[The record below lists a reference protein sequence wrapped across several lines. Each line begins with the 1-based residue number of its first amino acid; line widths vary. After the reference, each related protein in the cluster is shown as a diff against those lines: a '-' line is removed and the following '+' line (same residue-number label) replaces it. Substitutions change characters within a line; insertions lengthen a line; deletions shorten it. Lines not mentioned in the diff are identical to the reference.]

1 MEKPIL
7 VQKIIS
13 GTQFRSNTNAPLR
26 IAVTSHKLHLF
37 ELIFVLIADGN
48 LHDDDIAFSKVVH
61 SRRTPLVLLSTKTD
75 DDLDAES
82 RETHQEINDRLKEI
96 FIERAR
102 NVFSKMIHQKAQVL
116 ADIEMLY
123 VSAPVIRDQLN
134 GNTSYLLYKV
144 DEDRLLELVALK
156 PGCHYALE
164 NSLRKQVVFSV
175 CSLSCKF

>member
-1 MEKPIL
+1 
-7 VQKIIS
+7 
-13 GTQFRSNTNAPLR
+13 
-26 IAVTSHKLHLF
+26 
-37 ELIFVLIADGN
+37 
-48 LHDDDIAFSKVVH
+48 
-61 SRRTPLVLLSTKTD
+61 
-75 DDLDAES
+75 
-82 RETHQEINDRLKEI
+82 
-96 FIERAR
+96 
-102 NVFSKMIHQKAQVL
+102 MIHQKAQVL